1 MKKLMFLFLA
11 LAFAASTI
19 QMTSGVAFAEKYESV
34 TITATAVGSDWTLLQ
49 GSALKHSAF
58 RIYGRSGQLDLL
70 VLSGGSN
77 TNNASAYYV
86 TVPAGSQYAN
96 EVYKGTQGTYVKVS
110 GTGLSETVE
119 FESKRPASYWP
130 WR

>member
-1 MKKLMFLFLA
+1 MKKFTFLFLA
-11 LAFAASTI
+11 LAIALSTI
-19 QMTSGVAFAEKYESV
+19 HAAPGVARAEKYESV
-34 TITATAVGSDWTLLQ
+34 TITATAVGDTWTLIQ

-70 VLSGGSN
+70 VFGGGN